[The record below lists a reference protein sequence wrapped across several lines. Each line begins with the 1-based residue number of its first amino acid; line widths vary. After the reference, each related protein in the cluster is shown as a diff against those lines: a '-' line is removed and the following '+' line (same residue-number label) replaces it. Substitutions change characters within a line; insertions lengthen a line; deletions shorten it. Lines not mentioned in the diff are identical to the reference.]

1 MILKAEDKHLDIVSE
16 ITQQT
21 ISEIYPHYYPMGAVE
36 FFKAHHKDS
45 NILADIK
52 KGIVY
57 LLKYNDDFVG
67 TVTIKDNEICRL
79 FVLPKF
85 QHKGYGKE
93 LIDYAERVILKNHSE
108 IILDASM
115 SAKNIYKMRG
125 YKETEYNQIITESG
139 DILCYDVMKIVSF
152 NGIAYSIQVI
162 FGARM
167 RRRAGS
173 IGAVPVPGF
182 SRLGS
187 PAEKGGGTLGVPAY
201 LR

>member
-1 MILKAEDKHLDIVSE
+1 MALTILYGIGCGVSGKTKNAASSQSIENTGFQLCKRSLGETHEDGSE
-16 ITQQT
+16 TYFDKNLQ
-21 ISEIYPHYYPMGAVE
+21 
-36 FFKAHHKDS
+36 
-45 NILADIK
+45 K
-52 KGIVY
+52 KT
-57 LLKYNDDFVG
+57 

-139 DILCYDVMKIVSF
+139 DILCYDVMKKE
-152 NGIAYSIQVI
+152 Q
-162 FGARM
+162 
-167 RRRAGS
+167 
-173 IGAVPVPGF
+173 
-182 SRLGS
+182 
-187 PAEKGGGTLGVPAY
+187 
-201 LR
+201 

>member
-1 MILKAEDKHLDIVSE
+1 MIFKAEDKHLNIVRE
-16 ITQQT
+16 ITHQT
-21 ISEIYPHYYPMGAVE
+21 INEIYPHYYPIGAVD

-57 LLKYNDDFVG
+57 LLKDSDAFVG
-67 TVTIKDNEICRL
+67 TVTIKENEICRL

-93 LIDYAERVILKNHSE
+93 LIDYAESEILKNYKE

-115 SAKNIYKMRG
+115 SAKKIYKMRG

-139 DILCYDVMKIVSF
+139 DVLCYDVMKK
-152 NGIAYSIQVI
+152 
-162 FGARM
+162 
-167 RRRAGS
+167 
-173 IGAVPVPGF
+173 
-182 SRLGS
+182 
-187 PAEKGGGTLGVPAY
+187 EH
-201 LR
+201 

>member
-85 QHKGYGKE
+85 QHKGYGK
-93 LIDYAERVILKNHSE
+93 
-108 IILDASM
+108 
-115 SAKNIYKMRG
+115 
-125 YKETEYNQIITESG
+125 
-139 DILCYDVMKIVSF
+139 VSD
-152 NGIAYSIQVI
+152 
-162 FGARM
+162 
-167 RRRAGS
+167 
-173 IGAVPVPGF
+173 
-182 SRLGS
+182 
-187 PAEKGGGTLGVPAY
+187 GTLWEVQTA
-201 LR
+201 LCFR